1 MQTYYKKRLYL
12 AVKKKKYLSKNK
24 RRIEFFQT
32 FTSRVNTINT
42 KTILCLS

>member
-12 AVKKKKYLSKNK
+12 AVKKKYLSKNK
-24 RRIEFFQT
+24 RRIEFLQT
-32 FTSRVNTINT
+32 FPSRVNTINT